1 MYSPLGHTQGTEQ
14 AQVWPTEEYHGAFSL
29 CVAKGERDRS
39 PHGPSEIG
47 NAGMGCCLTA
57 ARSQGE
63 GVMKGSGQA
72 GAAAGV
78 AFTLLGPSQGC
89 CLTLKDHIL
98 HVLSVPG
105 GGAASCREGSLPP
118 ALCSPLRS
126 WASSSGGSGWSR
138 LTVSTDGKVKQ
149 WVGPAFS

>member
-1 MYSPLGHTQGTEQ
+1 MDSPLGHTQGTEQ

-98 HVLSVPG
+98 HALSLQVEERPVAG
-105 GGAASCREGSLPP
+105 KAPCPQLFARLSGAGRAVVG
-118 ALCSPLRS
+118 AQ
-126 WASSSGGSGWSR
+126 
-138 LTVSTDGKVKQ
+138 DG
-149 WVGPAFS
+149 AD